1 MSSFWN
7 NRISISIFG
16 ESHGPA
22 IGVTIDNLPPGEYI
36 DMDKIHQ
43 FMTRRAP
50 KKDGTTT
57 PRSEKDLPEV
67 LSGVL
72 NNRTTGTPLC
82 AMIQNTDTRSKD
94 YSNLAK
100 LPRPGHADY
109 TGAMRYQGFNDVRGG
124 GHFSG
129 RLTAPL
135 CFAGAVC
142 GQILERRGIYTGA
155 HIAAIHGIQDDA
167 FSRTRVSKED
177 ILAVREKSFPVINDA
192 QGKLMWED
200 IQKARMGQESLGG
213 IIECAAVN
221 VPAGIGSP
229 MFDGLENTIAQLV
242 FGIPAV
248 KAIEFGAGFQVAE
261 MVGSQDNDAFYVDE
275 NGHIKTKTN
284 NHGGILGGI
293 SSGMP
298 ITLNVAIKPT
308 ASISKPQQTVNFRER
323 TNEILQIH
331 GTTLVSYHGQ
341 FLVWKP
347 QSTWRCFLI

>member
-135 CFAGAVC
+135 
-142 GQILERRGIYTGA
+142 
-155 HIAAIHGIQDDA
+155 
-167 FSRTRVSKED
+167 
-177 ILAVREKSFPVINDA
+177 
-192 QGKLMWED
+192 
-200 IQKARMGQESLGG
+200 
-213 IIECAAVN
+213 
-221 VPAGIGSP
+221 
-229 MFDGLENTIAQLV
+229 
-242 FGIPAV
+242 
-248 KAIEFGAGFQVAE
+248 
-261 MVGSQDNDAFYVDE
+261 
-275 NGHIKTKTN
+275 
-284 NHGGILGGI
+284 
-293 SSGMP
+293 
-298 ITLNVAIKPT
+298 
-308 ASISKPQQTVNFRER
+308 
-323 TNEILQIH
+323 
-331 GTTLVSYHGQ
+331 
-341 FLVWKP
+341 
-347 QSTWRCFLI
+347 